1 MKGWTKGRFFQA
13 EALDPDLFKVIR
25 EPKSVW
31 WVKVR
36 NRQGK
41 IGWSREPENFGNI
54 DQCG

>member
-1 MKGWTKGRFFQA
+1 MT
-13 EALDPDLFKVIR
+13 ELDPDLFKVIR